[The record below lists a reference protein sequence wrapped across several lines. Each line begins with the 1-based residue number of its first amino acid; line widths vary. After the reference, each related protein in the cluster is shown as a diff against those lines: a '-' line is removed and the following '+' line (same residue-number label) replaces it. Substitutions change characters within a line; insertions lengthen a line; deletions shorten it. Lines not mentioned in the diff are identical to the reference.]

1 MAAASAVGAV
11 ETGADVGAAGT
22 AATAP
27 TVSAETPAITQ
38 VRMVMFMAYLV
49 LESRADPEMIK

>member
-1 MAAASAVGAV
+1 MAAASAAGAV
-11 ETGADVGAAGT
+11 ETGADVG
-22 AATAP
+22 
-27 TVSAETPAITQ
+27 AETPAITQ